1 MIVKKDQDEIQNFL
15 VDAANVKG
23 FCDAVY
29 FPENENDVIEIFKIA
44 GEQNLK
50 ITISGNGTGLTG
62 ARVPKGGIVISTEKL
77 NKILEINSKEKFAI
91 VQPGVLLKNFQEE
104 VEKLNLFYPPDPT
117 ERNCFIGANVATN
130 ASGAKTFKYGATR
143 NFVTGLTIILANGKV
158 LNLSR
163 GEFKFQNSVLNLDLT
178 DNLNLEFS
186 LPKIKIPIVKNAA
199 GYFIK
204 EDMDLIDLFIGSE
217 GTLGFISEIKL
228 KLIDLPEKILSAVI
242 FFDEE
247 NNAFQFINEAREIS
261 YTTRKANK
269 INIDARALEF
279 FDFNSLKLLK
289 EDYPQIPENANA
301 AVWFEQ
307 EINSE
312 NEEFIFE
319 KLIELIQ
326 KYNANENEAWFASN
340 KNELEKFKDFRHAI
354 SWKVSEFVAQKNITK
369 VGTDIAIPDSGFIDF
384 YFYLKNIAE
393 QNNFDYVIYGHFG
406 NSHYHLNLLPKN
418 QDEHKFAKE
427 IYKQICAEAVK
438 SGGTISAE
446 HGIGKLKT
454 EYFKLMYSENEI
466 RKMAK
471 LKLQFDPKGILGIGN
486 IFEEE
491 VLLKARS

>member
-1 MIVKKDQDEIQNFL
+1 MIVKKNQDEIQNFL

-44 GEQNLK
+44 DEQNLQ

-77 NKILEINSKEKFAI
+77 NKILEINFEEKFAV
-91 VQPGVLLKNFQEE
+91 VQPGVLLKDFQEE

-143 NFVTGLTIILANGKV
+143 NFVIGLKIILTSGKI

-163 GEFKFQNSVLNLDLT
+163 GEIKFQNSKLNLNLDLNH
-178 DNLNLEFS
+178 NLNLT
-186 LPKIKIPIVKNAA
+186 LPRIKIPEVKNAA

-204 EDMDLIDLFIGSE
+204 ENMDLIDLFIGSE

-228 KLIDLPEKILSAVI
+228 KLIELPENILSAVI
-242 FFDEE
+242 FFDDE
-247 NNAFQFINEAREIS
+247 NNALQFINEAREIS

-279 FDFNSLKLLK
+279 FDFNSLKFLK
-289 EDYPQIPENANA
+289 EDYPQIPENSKA

-307 EINSE
+307 EIDSQSE
-312 NEEFIFE
+312 EIIFE

-326 KYNANENEAWFASN
+326 KYFADEEKAWFASN

-354 SWKVSEFVAQKNITK
+354 SWKVSDYISRKNITK
-369 VGTDIAIPDSGFIDF
+369 VGTDIAVPDSEFIDF

-393 QNNFDYVIYGHFG
+393 KNNFDYVIYGHFG

-418 QDEHKFAKE
+418 FDEHKFAKE

-438 SGGTISAE
+438 LGGTISAE

-466 RKMAK
+466 KEMAK

-486 IFEEE
+486 IFDEKY
-491 VLLKARS
+491 LKQN